1 MKKVPCQICGQNP
14 ATFHF
19 KQVLNGEVK
28 EIYVCEACSEQEGF
42 EFESDSL
49 TDFLFGLGM
58 DQPVRK
64 GDASKGDR
72 VCPTCQ
78 MRFSDYRKTSRLGCP
93 QCYET
98 FADDLAPALTGMHR
112 GRVTHCGKVPALSE
126 KSVAVEQVKSLQ
138 SSLQAAIAH
147 QNFEEAARI
156 RDQLHGKNGDA
167 QGAGGGS

>member
-1 MKKVPCQICGQNP
+1 MKKMPCQICGQNP

-58 DQPVRK
+58 DKPARK
-64 GDASKGDR
+64 DDASKGDR

-93 QCYET
+93 RCYET
-98 FADDLAPALTGMHR
+98 FATELAPALAGMHR
-112 GRVTHCGKVPALSE
+112 GRVLHCGKIPSG
-126 KSVAVEQVKSLQ
+126 KTAVLEAVKTLQ
-138 SSLQAAIAH
+138 SSLQDAIAH
-147 QNFEEAARI
+147 QNYEEAARI
-156 RDQLHGKNGDA
+156 RDQLHAKGGDA
-167 QGAGGGS
+167 SVSGGAA